1 MQTSQTH
8 AGHLHDG
15 VFASTPLDRL
25 VIPQA
30 VLDIRQKT
38 RSNPLEWKGQFSP
51 QFVEAL
57 LQHYRETT
65 TKVLDPFAGSGTVL
79 LEAARAGLAG
89 VGLDV
94 NPAAAN
100 LASVYC
106 LTRLD
111 SRQRQRLVNKLL
123 ELTADVGRFGPLFE
137 AESTAPS
144 AVLLSAWNR
153 SQNGDHV
160 EGLPEALA
168 AFVTLA
174 DFYKRPLKPEKVLK
188 LRTRLIQLIEGLPS
202 HPPGGIEVR
211 LGDARSTG
219 LPSGCVDLV
228 VTSPPYINVYNYHQ
242 KYRAS
247 VEAMGWQVL
256 RAARSEIGSNRK
268 HRQNRILTVIQ
279 YSLDMAQV
287 LTEVRRLLAPG
298 GMAVFVVGRE
308 SMVRKTPF
316 FNGEIIAEVAV
327 SACGFGLA
335 LKQERVFTNRYGQAI
350 YEDILHLAPTES
362 EPSPQ
367 ERDAVVRQISK
378 AVLTDA
384 LDRCPAE
391 SKPDVLTA
399 LEAVAKVNPSPILQ
413 PAELNPTQETQ

>member
-1 MQTSQTH
+1 MQTSSSYP
-8 AGHLHDG
+8 GHLRDG
-15 VFASTPLDRL
+15 VFASTPLDRM
-25 VIPQA
+25 VIPQEI
-30 VLDIRQKT
+30 LDIRQKT

-57 LQHYRETT
+57 IRHYRGST

-79 LEAARAGLAG
+79 LEAARAGLAA
-89 VGLDV
+89 VGLEV

-100 LASVYC
+100 LASIYALARLEPTQRRLLIQKLVELTTD
-106 LTRLD
+106 LTR
-111 SRQRQRLVNKLL
+111 N
-123 ELTADVGRFGPLFE
+123 GPLFK
-137 AESTAPS
+137 AEVATPAD
-144 AVLLSAWNR
+144 VLLRAWQR

-174 DFYKRPLKPEKVLK
+174 DFYKRPLKPEKVLN
-188 LRTRLIQLIEGLPS
+188 LRTRLIALIEGLPS
-202 HPPGGIEVR
+202 QPPGGIEVR
-211 LGDARSTG
+211 LSDARSTG
-219 LPSGCVDLV
+219 LPSDCVDLV

-247 VEAMGWQVL
+247 VEAMGWHVL
-256 RAARSEIGSNRK
+256 KAARSEIGSNRK

-287 LTEVRRLLAPG
+287 LTEARRLLAPG

-316 FNGEIIAEVAV
+316 FNGEMIAEVAV
-327 SACGFGLA
+327 SACGFSLA

-362 EPSPQ
+362 EPTPE
-367 ERDAVVRQISK
+367 ERDVVVRRVAK

-391 SKPDVLTA
+391 SKADIQAAV
-399 LEAVAKVNPSPILQ
+399 EAVGKVNPSPMLQ